1 MPKFLLVDHGGGVPE
16 TPDASEKAMPAW
28 GAWSDDLGAATV
40 DPGAPV
46 CPSQT
51 VKAAGHFMNSS
62 ANPVSGY
69 GIVTRRSYEQD
80 WGFAAGNPM
89 VFAGPGFFEVA
100 DMIDM

>member
-46 CPSQT
+46 YPSQT
-51 VKAAGHFMNSS
+51 VNAAGHFTNGR
-62 ANPVSGY
+62 ATPVSGDE
-69 GIVTRRSYEQD
+69 IVRRGSYEQD
-80 WGFAAGNPM
+80 WAFAAGNPM
-89 VFAGPGFFEVA
+89 VFAGPGSVEVA